1 MNYSRESEI
10 EKAIEGVLQD
20 AAIAKRLAAQALP
33 AIWLETTLAN
43 DEADM
48 AQGRTKFGGRP
59 DLPAGVVWPERGR
72 YPDHH
77 QRVKSHKEDST
88 APDSRWKWATPAQA
102 QSFRQEALQHIERLE
117 NPFPLNFLA
126 QINFAQLRAA
136 GPVDEDFPQSG
147 VLSVFFDL
155 VEQPWGYDPA
165 DATALAVLFHEEASS
180 LERRELPEVLQQLP
194 EDWQTPALA
203 CELHACCTP
212 LPMESAQW
220 ESLGLNLSDEQN
232 DAFVDWWLD
241 EAENGASTDGEDA
254 CCHRI
259 GGWPTPVQGDMQT
272 ECALVAAGHYC
283 GNGNAYSNP
292 ALQSV
297 RDTATDWMLL
307 LQIGTDEKGGLN
319 WGDNGQLYLW
329 IRREDLRARRFDRA
343 RLVLQCY

>member
-1 MNYSRESEI
+1 MNYSQEQEI
-10 EKAIEGVLQD
+10 EQAINEVLHD
-20 AAIAKRLAAQALP
+20 AAVAKQLAAQARP
-33 AIWLETTLAN
+33 AIWLETTRVD
-43 DEADM
+43 DEADI
-48 AQGRTKFGGRP
+48 AQGSTKLGGCP
-59 DLPAGVVWPERGR
+59 DLPAETVWPERGS
-72 YPDHH
+72 YPEHH
-77 QRVKSHKEDST
+77 QRVKSLLEDST
-88 APDSRWKWATPAQA
+88 APNKRWSWATAAQA
-102 QSFRQEALQHIERLE
+102 QNFREEALEHMERLRK
-117 NPFPLNFLA
+117 PFPLSFLA
-126 QINFAQLRAA
+126 QINFAQLRAT
-136 GPVDEDFPQSG
+136 GPVDEDFPHSG
-147 VLSVFFDL
+147 VLSVFFD
-155 VEQPWGYDPA
+155 VIEQPWGYDPE
-165 DATALAVLFHEEASS
+165 DAAALAVLFHEETSN
-180 LERRELPEVLQQLP
+180 LERRELPKILQELDEQ
-194 EDWQTPALA
+194 WQTPALA
-203 CELHACCTP
+203 CELHACLTP

-220 ESLGLNLSDEQN
+220 DSLKLDLTDEQGDN
-232 DAFVDWWLD
+232 FIEWWMD
-241 EAENGASTDGEDA
+241 EAENGSSEEGEDA